1 MSSGRELRL
10 DRMADA
16 AAPGPGFRIWG
27 PLRREDLPGLTERV
41 CGVLAVHAGSPL
53 LCDVEDVAADAV
65 AVEALARLQLA
76 ARRAGCRITMRAA
89 APELVELIG
98 LLGLQDVLPA
108 EPQDVGASGV
118 EPER

>member
-1 MSSGRELRL
+1 MSSGREVRL

-27 PLRREDLPGLTERV
+27 PLGREDLPGLTKRV
-41 CGVLAVHAGSPL
+41 CLVLAVHAGSPL

-76 ARRAGCRITMRAA
+76 ARRAGCRITMRSAS
-89 APELVELIG
+89 PELVELIG

-108 EPQDVGASGV
+108 EPEDVGASVV